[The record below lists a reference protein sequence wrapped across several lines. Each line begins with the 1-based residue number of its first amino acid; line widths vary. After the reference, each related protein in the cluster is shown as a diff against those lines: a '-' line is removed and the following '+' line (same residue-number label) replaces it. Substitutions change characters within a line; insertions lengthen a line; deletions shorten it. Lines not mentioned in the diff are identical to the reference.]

1 MDQKRITDQKTCGLF
16 ALNVMKVILKVI
28 TEICSPHS
36 KEYFQNHSFGLTPFL
51 KIFFDFYQ
59 LIGLAQSK

>member
-16 ALNVMKVILKVI
+16 VLNVMKVILKVI

-36 KEYFQNHSFGLTPFL
+36 KKYFQNHNFVLAPL
-51 KIFFDFYQ
+51 LNIFFTFYQ

>member
-16 ALNVMKVILKVI
+16 VLNVMKVILKVI

-36 KEYFQNHSFGLTPFL
+36 KKYFQNHSFIFIPFL
-51 KIFFDFYQ
+51 KIFFTFYQ